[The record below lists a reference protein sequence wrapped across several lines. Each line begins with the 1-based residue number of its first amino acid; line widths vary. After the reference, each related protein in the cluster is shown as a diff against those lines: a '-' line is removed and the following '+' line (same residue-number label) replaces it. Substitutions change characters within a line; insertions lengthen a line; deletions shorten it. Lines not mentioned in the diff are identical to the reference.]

1 MTARSEH
8 QNSENKET
16 LLAWIER
23 DRERLISFLSR
34 LVRAASPNPP
44 GDTRAAASE
53 VQALLNAEGLDHRV
67 ISPHP
72 EMPNLV
78 ASFEGHEPGRH
89 LVLNG
94 HIDVFPSGDPANWTH
109 GPWSGAIAEGSVWGR
124 GSVDMKCGTTA
135 SIFTYLY
142 LHQLRDRLKGRLTLT
157 VVSDEETFGPWGARY
172 LMQHHPEVHGDCCLN
187 GEPSDP
193 TTVRFGEKGPLWLA
207 FTVKTKGA
215 HAAYPHLTESA
226 TKVASNLIV
235 ELDALSRMQ
244 VPAPGNVGGVLNQAA
259 AVIEQA
265 LGRGATEVMRSVTFN
280 VGVIQGEL
288 KVNMIPAECRFEAD
302 FRLPVGMDKEAL
314 LAQITE
320 IVGRY
325 PQVTA
330 EEINYSPSNWCD
342 PEHEMVRI
350 IQANVKALKG
360 FEPQPIVGLGG
371 TDTRLWR
378 YRDIPAYVYGPS
390 PKGMGK
396 TDERVDIEECLH
408 IVRTH
413 TLSAY
418 DYLQS

>member
-1 MTARSEH
+1 
-8 QNSENKET
+8 
-16 LLAWIER
+16 
-23 DRERLISFLSR
+23 
-34 LVRAASPNPP
+34 
-44 GDTRAAASE
+44 
-53 VQALLNAEGLDHRV
+53 
-67 ISPHP
+67 
-72 EMPNLV
+72 MPNLV

-142 LHQLRDRLKGRLTLT
+142 LHRLRDRLKGRLTLT

-172 LMQHHPEVHGDCCLN
+172 LLEHHPEVHGDCCLN

-226 TKVASNLIV
+226 TKLASKLII
-235 ELDALSRMQ
+235 ELDGLSRMQ
-244 VPAPGNVGGVLNQAA
+244 VPAPGNVGGVLNQSVE
-259 AVIEQA
+259 VIERA
-265 LGRGATEVMRSVTFN
+265 LGRGANDVMRSVTFN
-280 VGVIQGEL
+280 VGVIEGGL
-288 KVNMIPAECRFEAD
+288 KVNMIPDECRFEAD
-302 FRLPVGMDKEAL
+302 FRLPVGMNKDAL
-314 LAQITE
+314 MAQIRE

-325 PQVTA
+325 PQVA
-330 EEINYSPSNWCD
+330 VEEINYSASNWCD

-360 FEPQPIVGLGG
+360 LEPQPIVGLGG

-396 TDERVDIEECLH
+396 TDERVGIEEFLH

-413 TLSAY
+413 ALSAY
-418 DYLQS
+418 DYLQG

>member
-280 VGVIQGEL
+280 VGVIQGDS
-288 KVNMIPAECRFEAD
+288 R
-302 FRLPVGMDKEAL
+302 
-314 LAQITE
+314 
-320 IVGRY
+320 
-325 PQVTA
+325 
-330 EEINYSPSNWCD
+330 
-342 PEHEMVRI
+342 
-350 IQANVKALKG
+350 
-360 FEPQPIVGLGG
+360 
-371 TDTRLWR
+371 
-378 YRDIPAYVYGPS
+378 
-390 PKGMGK
+390 
-396 TDERVDIEECLH
+396 
-408 IVRTH
+408 
-413 TLSAY
+413 
-418 DYLQS
+418 